1 MCLVG
6 VKRVLHCVCSTVT
19 HAPFT
24 CRNITCS
31 EDHFATSEDN
41 TILYYVPT
49 TTCHIILT
57 SYIKN
62 KNKKVM
68 LMVLL
73 LK

>member
-1 MCLVG
+1 MCLVE
-6 VKRVLHCVCSTVT
+6 VKRGLHCVCSTVN
-19 HAPFT
+19 HAPFM
-24 CRNITCS
+24 CRNITCR

-49 TTCHIILT
+49 TTCHVILN
-57 SYIKN
+57 SYIK
-62 KNKKVM
+62 KKKKVI